1 MFRDII
7 SETPFTSSQAN
18 VYFNSVVQGEYW
30 RGSDATF
37 LSTLRALLA
46 KRKKQEDPTIRL
58 SYSNS
63 NYSSDTLAHNSDT
76 DIARALSR
84 WASLD
89 KGEFNIHDIRG
100 TEEEICQQF
109 RILREKFTSC
119 RNEFTRVE
127 KVSLFYRKSFAV
139 ECFINQQDYT
149 VMLFVENLT
158 AKRLHYLQCGIF
170 AMMPW
175 YFDPT
180 EGVTKS
186 EMALIEALK
195 DGDAAAYINILK
207 EIADDFDFREAYI
220 KSSLSEIEKRSWAQ
234 RLERVEHKIHQVEK
248 DITGYNDSIRHLLA
262 SRNELLID
270 QIGIK
275 TKMKE
280 ENAESELI
288 DYFLCNKKIELA
300 NVAGDEITFVV
311 KDYVT
316 YFDEDMVESVLD
328 NEYSYVYDPGCD
340 SDVSEIVAP
349 EDMKKLMT
357 AIFIDQSL
365 HIKFCAAYTISLGE
379 GVRALRGYH
388 YGVAYNDCMP
398 NPHTDRYE
406 CLGTYLGEINDCL
419 SRNDTIGAIEQCVA
433 SCKSLNFGDSTVME
447 VFMSRLYNPDDEY
460 NYDKCIELPDGRTV
474 NIVQAIAWMKEQDEK
489 DEEKEEKATETVEEG
504 KENE

>member
-18 VYFNSVVQGEYW
+18 AYFNSVVQGDYW

-46 KRKKQEDPTIRL
+46 KRRKQGDPIIRL
-58 SYSNS
+58 SYSDS
-63 NYSSDTLAHNSDT
+63 NYSSGTLAHNSDM

-84 WASLD
+84 WANLD
-89 KGEFNIHDIRG
+89 KGEFRIHDIRG
-100 TEEEICQQF
+100 GENEVCQQF
-109 RILREKFTSC
+109 SILRGKFTTCKS
-119 RNEFTRVE
+119 EFTRVE

-139 ECFINQQDYT
+139 ECFINQRDYT

-207 EIADDFDFREAYI
+207 EIADDFNFREAYI
-220 KSSLSEIEKRSWAQ
+220 KSSLSEIEKRSWSQ
-234 RLERVEHKIHQVEK
+234 RLERVQHKIQQVER
-248 DITGYNDSIRHLLA
+248 DISGHNDVIRNLLTN
-262 SRNELLID
+262 RNELLID

-275 TKMKE
+275 TKLKE

-300 NVAGDEITFVV
+300 AVTGDNITFVV
-311 KDYVT
+311 KDYVS

-328 NEYSYVYDPGCD
+328 NEYSYVYDPDCD
-340 SDVSEIVAP
+340 SDVSEIAVP

-365 HIKFCAAYTISLGE
+365 RIKFCAAYTITLGE
-379 GVRALRGYH
+379 GVRALRDFD
-388 YGVAYNDCMP
+388 YGIAYNDCMP

-406 CLGTYLGEINDCL
+406 CLGTYLGEINSCL
-419 SRNDTIGAIEQCVA
+419 TRNDTIGAIEQCVA

-460 NYDKCIELPDGRTV
+460 DHDKCIELPDGRTV

-489 DEEKEEKATETVEEG
+489 DEEKDEKATETVEEG